1 MGMEHN
7 MAEIDKS
14 GELKRKD
21 LIKLIA
27 EKVEVSQKVVGDV
40 INETF
45 NLIGETLIDDNK
57 VVVNNFGSFKP
68 TIRAARRGRNPQTG
82 QPLQIPESRSIKFT
96 ISSKFK
102 EKLRK

>member
-1 MGMEHN
+1 